1 MGHYLDKHHNYEHLA
16 HNDHDDNTSPS
27 STLITFSRRQR
38 FSDILKPALIVQ
50 FIFGLSNNL
59 QNSITYLCLSKLLLV
74 FWMGGVCA
82 IFAMA
87 VFHRKVCED
96 FSISQVSI
104 LLIVWFKTA
113 WYILYILQ
121 CKGAGTA
128 TFFVL
133 FKKSVFCC
141 NRLKN
146 IAGSPHLK

>member
-59 QNSITYLCLSKLLLV
+59 HNSITHLCLSKLLLV

-87 VFHRKVCED
+87 VFHRQVCED
-96 FSISQVSI
+96 FSISQVLI
-104 LLIVWFKTA
+104 LFFCSFDLKPLDI
-113 WYILYILQ
+113 ILYILQ
-121 CKGAGTA
+121 CKGAGTQQH
-128 TFFVL
+128 FVCYSN
-133 FKKSVFCC
+133 KKCI
-141 NRLKN
+141 L
-146 IAGSPHLK
+146 L